1 MFKDKRVFVSGGAGV
16 IGNVLV
22 DKLYKQGAKV
32 FVGDLKS
39 KPAHWPKE
47 ITYRQGDLNYITL
60 EELEHFDPQFFFHLA
75 ATFERSIE
83 TYNFWDENYQHNIK
97 LSHHLITC
105 LKDSKSLKKVVFAS
119 SYLIYNPEL
128 YSFTHPAEQPVRLR
142 EDAPIYPRNLTGVAK
157 LLHEVELHFLSEA
170 NLQKC
175 EIAIARIYR
184 SYGKNSRDVI
194 SRWIGSLIKGESL
207 NVYGKEGMFDYIYAD
222 EVAEGLIKIATNP
235 VTGIV
240 NLGRGRARRVEEVLR
255 ILKNYFPDMKI
266 VETATE
272 IPFEASEANMERC
285 KALTRW
291 TPGKDLEDVIPEI
304 IEYQKSHSEYN
315 QNETKITNTLVTS
328 ISQKVPLLKALKLAY
343 SKLGLPGGIYGGDL
357 NASCIGSFFVDNF
370 WHMPKLEEL
379 PIEKL
384 IQYCDYNNI
393 TRIIPTRDG
402 ELLYFAKYKDQLLSK
417 DIRVMISN
425 QPAVQTCLDKVLFFE
440 KVQELGFPGVETKTE
455 VMDLNGQN
463 YVVKERFGAGSCSI
477 GLNLSREQAVTH
489 AISLMEPIFQPYYSG
504 TEYSVDV
511 YVDLSGKSKGV
522 VVRERKVVVNGES
535 QVTMTVNNKELEQL
549 CSDLS
554 ERLELY
560 GHVVFQ
566 VIIDKCGYYHIIECN
581 SRFGGAS
588 TLSLRV
594 GLDSFYW
601 FLLESMGIDLSDYP
615 FVRSM
620 NQKTLIRYAEDLFL
634 E

>member
-1 MFKDKRVFVSGGAGV
+1 MTKGEKKTLAFE
-16 IGNVLV
+16 
-22 DKLYKQGAKV
+22 KLIPEVKNNHRSQ
-32 FVGDLKS
+32 
-39 KPAHWPKE
+39 PNE
-47 ITYRQGDLNYITL
+47 I
-60 EELEHFDPQFFFHLA
+60 
-75 ATFERSIE
+75 
-83 TYNFWDENYQHNIK
+83 
-97 LSHHLITC
+97 
-105 LKDSKSLKKVVFAS
+105 SKS
-119 SYLIYNPEL
+119 
-128 YSFTHPAEQPVRLR
+128 
-142 EDAPIYPRNLTGVAK
+142 
-157 LLHEVELHFLSEA
+157 
-170 NLQKC
+170 
-175 EIAIARIYR
+175 
-184 SYGKNSRDVI
+184 
-194 SRWIGSLIKGESL
+194 
-207 NVYGKEGMFDYIYAD
+207 
-222 EVAEGLIKIATNP
+222 
-235 VTGIV
+235 
-240 NLGRGRARRVEEVLR
+240 
-255 ILKNYFPDMKI
+255 
-266 VETATE
+266 
-272 IPFEASEANMERC
+272 
-285 KALTRW
+285 
-291 TPGKDLEDVIPEI
+291 
-304 IEYQKSHSEYN
+304 
-315 QNETKITNTLVTS
+315 NTLVTS
-328 ISQKVPLLKALKLAY
+328 ISQKVPLLKSLKMAY

-357 NASCIGSFFVDNF
+357 NTSCIASFFVDMF

-384 IQYCDYNNI
+384 IQYCVSNHI

-417 DIRVMISN
+417 GIHVMISN

-440 KVQELGFPGVETKTE
+440 KVQELGFPGIETKTE

-489 AISLMEPIFQPYYSG
+489 AISLREPIFQPYHSG

-535 QVTMTVNNKELEQL
+535 QVTMTVNNQELEQL

-566 VIIDKCGYYHIIECN
+566 VIMDKYGDYHIIECN